1 MNGFMNSLIDD
12 TVQCWGCPVF
22 DRLFQI
28 VSDAAGAVYNQFVIF
43 CAILFCILFSFY
55 VINAVWKN
63 MKEDIS
69 DPLYQ
74 KSIKPVIINSLV
86 ALTLLSM
93 GVMFPRFIT
102 SITFEPVADITLIY
116 TQSMLHID
124 STDVTEKVT
133 YEPEKM
139 SEEGFFRP
147 QLRDKIIMLMKT
159 TITQFQSYMK
169 LGIAVMDK
177 AFSLKALLG
186 IGSLIKHIILFFI
199 GAYLFYGFFKFFIR
213 FCFYFADIIVAMTFF
228 AFFFPL
234 SLILVA
240 FKGDDAPKWI
250 SSLGKNIGTKQF
262 KDLINSIIAL
272 ASAVITY
279 TVIMVI
285 LAKFF
290 SAPGQSAAEIM
301 ELITTG
307 QVFAGDLSEENL
319 AAMTLGSCIILVY
332 VLNFIYDQIPQ
343 VTSMILDSFGVSA
356 KNNLSEE
363 LADNAMKLT
372 SSVITTAT
380 NIGKNILNGGD
391 AKDKENKKNE
401 NEKKDGT
408 GNKESDGKKDGEKK

>member
-28 VSDAAGAVYNQFVIF
+28 VSNAAAAVYDQFAIF
-43 CAILFCILFSFY
+43 CAILFCVLFAFY

-63 MKEDIS
+63 MKEDVS
-69 DPLYQ
+69 DPWYQ
-74 KSIKPVIINSLV
+74 KSIKPVFINSIV
-86 ALTLLSM
+86 ALAFLSM
-93 GVMFPRFIT
+93 GVMLPRFIT

-116 TQSMLHID
+116 TQSMLKTD
-124 STDVTEKVT
+124 STVVNEKVT
-133 YEPEKM
+133 YQPE
-139 SEEGFFRP
+139 EITDDGFFRP

-169 LGIAVMDK
+169 LGIAVMDY
-177 AFSLKALLG
+177 AFSLKALIG
-186 IGSLIKHIILFFI
+186 ISALIKHIILFFM
-199 GAYLFYGFFKFFIR
+199 GLYLLYGFFKLFVR

-240 FKGDDAPKWI
+240 FKGGNAPEWI
-250 SSLGKNIGTKQF
+250 SSLGKNVGTDQF
-262 KDLINSIIAL
+262 KKLINSIIAL

-285 LAKFF
+285 IAKFF

-307 QVFAGDLSEENL
+307 QVFAGDLSGDNI
-319 AAMTLGSCIILVY
+319 AAMTLGGCVILIY
-332 VLNFIYDQIPQ
+332 VLNFIYGQIPQ
-343 VTSMILDSFGVSA
+343 VTSMILDSFGVSSE
-356 KNNLSEE
+356 NELSEG
-363 LADNAMKLT
+363 LANDAMKLT
-372 SSVITTAT
+372 TNIVTTAK
-380 NIGKNILNGGD
+380 NIGKTILNG
-391 AKDKENKKNE
+391 DKNKE
-401 NEKKDGT
+401 DEKKAAD
-408 GNKESDGKKDGEKK
+408 KK

>member
-12 TVQCWGCPVF
+12 SVQCLGCPVF

-28 VSDAAGAVYNQFVIF
+28 VSNAAAAVYDQFAIF
-43 CAILFCILFSFY
+43 CVIVFCILFAFY
-55 VINAVWKN
+55 VVNAVWKN
-63 MKEDIS
+63 MNDNIS
-69 DPLYQ
+69 DPFFQ
-74 KSIKPVIINSLV
+74 KSMKPVFINSLV
-86 ALTLLSM
+86 ALALLSM
-93 GVMFPRFIT
+93 GATLPRFIT

-116 TQSMLHID
+116 TQSMLK
-124 STDVTEKVT
+124 TDNNIVNEKVT
-133 YEPEKM
+133 YQPEAI
-139 SEEGFFRP
+139 SDDGFYRP

-199 GAYLFYGFFKFFIR
+199 GFYLFYGFFKFFLR

-234 SLILVA
+234 SLILTA
-240 FKGDDAPKWI
+240 FKGGNAPEWI
-250 SSLGKNIGTKQF
+250 SSLGKKVGTNQF
-262 KDLINSIIAL
+262 KTLINAIIAL

-285 LAKFF
+285 IAKFF

-307 QVFAGDLSEENL
+307 QVFEGDLSEDNL
-319 AAMTLGSCIILVY
+319 AAMTLGSCVILVY
-332 VLNFIYDQIPQ
+332 VLNFIYEQIPQ
-343 VTSMILDSFGVSA
+343 VTSMILNSFGVSA
-356 KNNLSEE
+356 ENQLSEG
-363 LADNAMKLT
+363 LANDAMKLT
-372 SSVITTAT
+372 ANVLNTAK
-380 NIGKNILNGGD
+380 NIGKTIL
-391 AKDKENKKNE
+391 
-401 NEKKDGT
+401 T
-408 GNKESDGKKDGEKK
+408 GGEKKEEKKEEEKKPTK